1 MEDFDVENIDM
12 ELFYKKVGQ
21 NVKKLRE
28 QRGLSQLNLAN
39 SIGHNSVGHI
49 AKAEIY
55 AYKKRFNLE
64 QLYKISLILDVDMG
78 EFFK

>member
-1 MEDFDVENIDM
+1 MDLEYLEDIDI
-12 ELFYKKVGQ
+12 EDFYKKVGK

-28 QRGLSQLNLAN
+28 KKGLSQLSLACA
-39 SIGHNSVGHI
+39 IGHNSVGHI

-64 QLYKISLILDVDMG
+64 QLYKISLILKVDMG